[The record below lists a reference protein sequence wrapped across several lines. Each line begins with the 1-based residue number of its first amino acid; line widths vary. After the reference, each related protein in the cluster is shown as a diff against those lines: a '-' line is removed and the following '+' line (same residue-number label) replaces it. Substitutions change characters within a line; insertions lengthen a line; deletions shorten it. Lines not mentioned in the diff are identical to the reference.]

1 MKQNNLSDKLIKEIN
16 ALKNPD
22 KARHHMHFF
31 KCGKGQ
37 YGEGDLFLGVT
48 VPEIRKIAKKYFR
61 DINLNEIEPII
72 NSKYHELRLTALLI
86 LTYKMEKPKDNH
98 CKKLIFDFYIK
109 HINCVNNWDLVDL
122 SANKILGEYLFDKDR
137 NILFQLARSNHLWK
151 QRIAIIATFNFIRK
165 GDFSDTL
172 NIAEILLDHKHDL
185 IHKAVGWMLREIGKR
200 NLEAEIEFLNRHYK
214 SMPRTML
221 RYAIEKFDE
230 NLRMRYLKGEI
241 H

>member
-1 MKQNNLSDKLIKEIN
+1 MKQNNLSDKIIKEIK
-16 ALKNPD
+16 ALKNAD
-22 KARHHMHFF
+22 KARHQMRFF

-61 DINLNEIEPII
+61 EINLDEIEPII

-86 LTYKMEKPKDNH
+86 LTYKMEKLKDNQS
-98 CKKLIFDFYIK
+98 KKLIFDFYIK
-109 HINCVNNWDLVDL
+109 HIDCVNNWDLVDL
-122 SANKILGEYLFDKDR
+122 SADKILGEYLFDKDR
-137 NILFQLARSNHLWK
+137 SILFQLARSNHLWK
-151 QRIAIIATFNFIRK
+151 ERIAIIATFNFIKK

-200 NLEAEIEFLNRHYK
+200 NLEAEIEFLNLHYK